1 MGLEIFVGS
10 RIKFIIMGTQVGFT
24 ICSAH
29 ETLHF
34 ASVNTISLNCSRLSP
49 FHNSL
54 PSYPLREYTLQGKFI
69 HAVFLLLLL
78 SPPGV
83 NKKPLTRLFHV
94 RQFHNPE
101 GLDSFKIFYMRYT
114 VSEFFT
120 VVDSFVT
127 NLICN
132 VQAFCTETDV
142 KRNIF
147 TCAKK
152 VQQ

>member
-69 HAVFLLLLL
+69 HAVFLLLLV

-83 NKKPLTRLFHV
+83 NKKPPTRLFHV
-94 RQFHNPE
+94 RQSHNPE
-101 GLDSFKIFYMRYT
+101 GLDRQFQNLLHAI
-114 VSEFFT
+114 
-120 VVDSFVT
+120 DSFRMFYCARQFCDKF
-127 NLICN
+127 NL
-132 VQAFCTETDV
+132 
-142 KRNIF
+142 
-147 TCAKK
+147 
-152 VQQ
+152 